1 MIVEIIATSARGAKL
16 VSNGEKAC
24 WVQGRW
30 VREDN
35 TLTPR
40 GEEAMETATMT
51 HADAL
56 DYQAYKQRRAEE
68 REAEKEKFRQSQRE
82 KVEVRIRKAFY
93 DGLTESGKA
102 YKIWNGDYYNNRY
115 NKPCKHHVFLACSQ
129 VDMEENEDSITLHLP
144 KWMKD
149 MYAFWNVVEA

>member
-1 MIVEIIATSARGAKL
+1 MIVEVIATSSRGAKL
-16 VSNGEKAC
+16 ISNGEKAC

-30 VREDN
+30 VRKNN

-40 GEEAMETATMT
+40 GEAALENATMT
-51 HADAL
+51 HADAQ

-68 REAEKEKFRQSQRE
+68 REAEKEAFRKSQRE

-93 DGLTESGKA
+93 GGMTESGKA
-102 YKIWNGDYYNNRY
+102 YKIWDGGYFNNKY
-115 NKPCKHHVFLACSQ
+115 KKPCKHHIFLACSQ
-129 VDMEENEDSITLHLP
+129 VDMKENEDSVTFLLP

-149 MYAFWNVVEA
+149 MYSFWNVVEA